1 MRWVGKRLNQRIVGN
16 GRLKLFS
23 IAFACG
29 LWLFVNY
36 AERDAE
42 KTLVVP
48 VEFQNLPAQLMI
60 NGTRDEY
67 VDLRL
72 RGPRSLLS
80 QLNSKK
86 LRLDLREVRPGM
98 ASFRITADMLNLP
111 RGVRLIRIS
120 PAQVNLSIAQIITR
134 TVPVRLELSGKP
146 PRGYFV
152 KETELNPE
160 KIDVTGPAPQVEKLH
175 VVVTDAVDLST
186 LTQPVTRD
194 VTLRGPEGS
203 FISYSKD
210 RVHVRLGITEVITTQ
225 EFRNL
230 PIAVK
235 NAVAPMVVRPDRIA
249 VTVRGPQLLVE
260 SLVLNEEHISADATG
275 QGDGSITVPVA
286 VALPPGIEL
295 VSQDPEKVEL
305 QLVEDNKKKLP
316 IVEDNKK
323 KLPKPRTGKKI
334 QTSGVHR

>member
-134 TVPVRLELSGKP
+134 TLPVRLELLGKP

-160 KIDVTGPAPQVEKLH
+160 KIDVTGPAPEVEKIH

-286 VALPPGIEL
+286 VALPPGVEL

-316 IVEDNKK
+316 
-323 KLPKPRTGKKI
+323 KPRTGGKI

>member
-134 TVPVRLELSGKP
+134 TLPVRLELLGKP

-160 KIDVTGPAPQVEKLH
+160 KIDVTGPAPEVEKIH

-260 SLVLNEEHISADATG
+260 SLMLNEEHISADATG

-286 VALPPGIEL
+286 VALPPGVEL

-323 KLPKPRTGKKI
+323 KLPKPRTGGKI